1 MKKRLLCMTLGL
13 IMVLSV
19 LLAGCSNSNGDEEDG
34 TEAVEVEG
42 AQTVTMWV
50 ITDERTTEE
59 AMNAVEEA
67 FTKITKS
74 KYKINVDIQFYT
86 EDEYY
91 QALEESINKSVEE
104 QELYE
109 EVQRALR
116 QAIRDAQAQ
125 GITDEVAI
133 TNQFYK
139 DHPEYERFRDWD
151 SDEEEE
157 TGEVEEETIIN
168 DYGIAELKYPDTEPY
183 QVDII
188 YLSGYERYLDYI
200 EKEWLAP
207 LDEEL
212 SGSSKKL
219 NDVISASLLGG
230 VMVDGATYAIPNNV
244 AIGEYKYMMLDKEL
258 FDKYYYN
265 YSDITDILDCAD
277 FLADIKKLEPN
288 VVPIDATF
296 EECMNLFVWY
306 WTLNAEKYQGDDID
320 ENGNP
325 VTEYKYTYNTDNIFS
340 ICGAVYQ
347 GPEYRN
353 RGDMVLSF
361 DSLFTLPEYREI
373 FMQLME
379 YKYNGYYGEVTE
391 GQTAAVSF
399 MTGDYTV
406 KQTIEENKGVYTD
419 EETGKQYYGIV
430 VEYPEADEQDLY
442 GNMFSVYGLSSHLS
456 GSMKIITALNT
467 NAELRNLLQY
477 GIEGTHYE
485 ISEDG
490 VLHRLNNDY
499 MMDIEKTGNCFIAYP
514 EEGLPSNYWEIAKLQ
529 NNEALINP
537 LLGFS
542 FDNILA
548 ESDGQL
554 DNGLI
559 ENVNILSQQTLEKI
573 NACQTYEELDELVN
587 TTTDGLADSLRPSRN
602 PTIIFPGFDD
612 PVVVNLNKYCNNAY
626 DPSSAE
632 GGEDTSGES
641 PYTVYY
647 NWLSTYGYLPAS

>member
-1 MKKRLLCMTLGL
+1 MKKRLLCMTLGVVR
-13 IMVLSV
+13 VLSV
-19 LLAGCSNSNGDEEDG
+19 LLAGCSNSNGEDDEIEP
-34 TEAVEVEG
+34 AEVEG

-91 QALEESINKSVEE
+91 QALEESINMSVEE

-139 DHPEYERFRDWD
+139 DHPEYERFRDWG

-230 VMVDGATYAIPNNV
+230 VMVDGTTYAIPNNV

-265 YSDITDILDCAD
+265 YSDITDLLDCAD
-277 FLADIKKLEPN
+277 FLADVKKLESD

-320 ENGNP
+320 EDGNP
-325 VTEYKYTYNTDNIFS
+325 VTEYRYTYNTDNIFN

-391 GQTAAVSF
+391 GQTAAISF
-399 MTGDYTV
+399 MTLFL
-406 KQTIEENKGVYTD
+406 I
-419 EETGKQYYGIV
+419 
-430 VEYPEADEQDLY
+430 
-442 GNMFSVYGLSSHLS
+442 
-456 GSMKIITALNT
+456 
-467 NAELRNLLQY
+467 
-477 GIEGTHYE
+477 
-485 ISEDG
+485 
-490 VLHRLNNDY
+490 
-499 MMDIEKTGNCFIAYP
+499 
-514 EEGLPSNYWEIAKLQ
+514 
-529 NNEALINP
+529 INP
-537 LLGFS
+537 FAIG
-542 FDNILA
+542 
-548 ESDGQL
+548 
-554 DNGLI
+554 
-559 ENVNILSQQTLEKI
+559 
-573 NACQTYEELDELVN
+573 
-587 TTTDGLADSLRPSRN
+587 SL
-602 PTIIFPGFDD
+602 
-612 PVVVNLNKYCNNAY
+612 
-626 DPSSAE
+626 
-632 GGEDTSGES
+632 
-641 PYTVYY
+641 
-647 NWLSTYGYLPAS
+647 